1 MQMDG
6 MKEFIIVEADGI
18 NTLAGVGGN
27 FYTNSPVTGNAED
40 FVTKDLVSYID
51 GTYRTVAKASARG
64 LSGFS
69 MGGSGTINVGLKHP
83 DLYAALYANPPGLLA
98 ESGGLKDFLA
108 SSGSWTAYSV
118 AYFPDMSVSFPHAR
132 PIKAHDPLETQDP
145 ALVKLWDSGYGNLRQ
160 KVADY
165 LAQPERLKEIKVA
178 YGTGDNYKWIPAG
191 AEYFL
196 GVLQENGISSSSH
209 VFGGA
214 HRRQLLLRP
223 GLCRIPLEEPD
234 ELTGTDDAGR
244 HPLPRVTACVVGH
257 PARAGSARVRK
268 PCRSLSRR
276 PRPPNPES
284 RSQCPAWQQA
294 DRCSSGWPPS
304 PCRSYR

>member
-1 MQMDG
+1 
-6 MKEFIIVEADGI
+6 
-18 NTLAGVGGN
+18 
-27 FYTNSPVTGNAED
+27 
-40 FVTKDLVSYID
+40 
-51 GTYRTVAKASARG
+51 
-64 LSGFS
+64 
-69 MGGSGTINVGLKHP
+69 
-83 DLYAALYANPPGLLA
+83 
-98 ESGGLKDFLA
+98 
-108 SSGSWTAYSV
+108 
-118 AYFPDMSVSFPHAR
+118 MSVSFPHAR

-191 AEYFL
+191 GEYFL
-196 GVLQENGISSSSH
+196 GLLQENGIPSSSH

-214 HRRQLLLRP
+214 HTVDNFFFDEDCVAFFSKNLY
-223 GLCRIPLEEPD
+223 

-257 PARAGSARVRK
+257 PARAGSARIRR

-276 PRPPNPES
+276 PRPPNPGS

-304 PCRSYR
+304 PCC

>member
-1 MQMDG
+1 VYLPTSYYTSDERYPVVYFLAGYLEHVGMLDAPSDSMWAQMRKDG

-18 NTLAGVGGN
+18 NTLDGVGGN

-83 DLYAALYANPPGLLA
+83 DVYAALYANSPGLLA

-108 SSGSWTAYSV
+108 SNGSWTAYSA
-118 AYFPDMSVSFPHAR
+118 AYFPDMRAPFPHAR

-145 ALVKLWDSGYGNLRQ
+145 ALVKLWESGYGNLRQ
-160 KVADY
+160 KVADH

-178 YGTGDNYKWIPAG
+178 YGTGDTYKWIPAG

-196 GVLQENGISSSSH
+196 GLLQENGIPSSSH

-214 HRRQLLLRP
+214 HTVDNFFF
-223 GLCRIPLEEPD
+223 D
-234 ELTGTDDAGR
+234 EDCVAFFSKNLT
-244 HPLPRVTACVVGH
+244 
-257 PARAGSARVRK
+257 S
-268 PCRSLSRR
+268 
-276 PRPPNPES
+276 
-284 RSQCPAWQQA
+284 
-294 DRCSSGWPPS
+294 
-304 PCRSYR
+304 

>member
-1 MQMDG
+1 MYLPTPYYTSDERYPVVYFLAGYLEHVG
-6 MKEFIIVEADGI
+6 MLD
-18 NTLAGVGGN
+18 GVGGN

-83 DLYAALYANPPGLLA
+83 DVYAALYANSPGLLA

-108 SSGSWTAYSV
+108 SNGSWTAYSA
-118 AYFPDMSVSFPHAR
+118 AYFPDMRAPFPHAR

-145 ALVKLWDSGYGNLRQ
+145 ALVKLWESGYGNLRQ

-214 HRRQLLLRP
+214 HTVDNFFFDQD
-223 GLCRIPLEEPD
+223 CVAFFSKN
-234 ELTGTDDAGR
+234 LT
-244 HPLPRVTACVVGH
+244 
-257 PARAGSARVRK
+257 S
-268 PCRSLSRR
+268 
-276 PRPPNPES
+276 
-284 RSQCPAWQQA
+284 
-294 DRCSSGWPPS
+294 
-304 PCRSYR
+304 

>member
-1 MQMDG
+1 
-6 MKEFIIVEADGI
+6 
-18 NTLAGVGGN
+18 
-27 FYTNSPVTGNAED
+27 
-40 FVTKDLVSYID
+40 
-51 GTYRTVAKASARG
+51 
-64 LSGFS
+64 
-69 MGGSGTINVGLKHP
+69 
-83 DLYAALYANPPGLLA
+83 
-98 ESGGLKDFLA
+98 
-108 SSGSWTAYSV
+108 
-118 AYFPDMSVSFPHAR
+118 MSVSFPHAR

-214 HRRQLLLRP
+214 HTVDNFFF
-223 GLCRIPLEEPD
+223 D
-234 ELTGTDDAGR
+234 EDCVAFFSKNL
-244 HPLPRVTACVVGH
+244 TACLVGH
-257 PARAGSARVRK
+257 PARAGSTLVRR
-268 PCRSLSRR
+268 PCRSPSRR
-276 PRPPNPES
+276 TRPPSPGS
-284 RSQCPAWQQA
+284 RSQLPEWQRA

-304 PCRSYR
+304 RCRSYRRSARSTSW